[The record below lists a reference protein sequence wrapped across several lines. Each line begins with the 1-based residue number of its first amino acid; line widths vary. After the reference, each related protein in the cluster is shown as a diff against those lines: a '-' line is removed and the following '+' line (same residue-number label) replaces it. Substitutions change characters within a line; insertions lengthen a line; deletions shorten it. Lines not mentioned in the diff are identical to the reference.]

1 MLMTLDCAKKM
12 LGEKTTSELI
22 ALENML
28 RANPTLTKNCG
39 RLLLAIAVLL
49 NSGECKEDNA

>member
-1 MLMTLDCAKKM
+1 MTLDCAKKM
-12 LGEKTTSELI
+12 LWEKTTSELI

-28 RANPTLTKNCG
+28 RANPTLTKNCC